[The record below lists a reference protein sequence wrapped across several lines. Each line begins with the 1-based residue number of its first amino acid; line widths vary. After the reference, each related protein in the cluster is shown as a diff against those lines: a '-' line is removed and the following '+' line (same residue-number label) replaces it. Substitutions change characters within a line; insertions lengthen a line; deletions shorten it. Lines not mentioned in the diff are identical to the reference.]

1 MLLGYCL
8 HGIEIFLMYIFKRK
22 FLLNK
27 NIYVNIA
34 DFWMYDT
41 KLNIIK
47 IKAFNK
53 MLYLEHVYC
62 LIPVK
67 ELTKITQ
74 HSPLYSDRESKPL
87 RLVQNLTQFQGFLE

>member
-1 MLLGYCL
+1 
-8 HGIEIFLMYIFKRK
+8 MYIFKRK
-22 FLLNK
+22 FLLNR

-34 DFWMYDT
+34 DT

-47 IKAFNK
+47 VKEVNC